1 MKQVELLALGGLAL
15 LLLGGKRKVHG
26 VVIPLDDELVQI
38 RPPGFKPKA
47 PPAASL
53 EDELAAQDEGAPLKE
68 RAPYVPPPATRSDT
82 ASPPA
87 MTDEL
92 FASVAAD
99 ASLPPSTAAN
109 VPPTQKEATS
119 PLPSPART
127 APAAPVGTTEGPT
140 DNVSPVL
147 QPRPQGPQI
156 PVGYDP
162 AKARAGASAI
172 ASHLAKKGPAN
183 YSHEQ
188 LKIWQRQA
196 ALTPDGVYGG
206 SSRGALIAFGVTNP
220 PRPFFKPVATIP
232 YVPPEQR
239 T

>member
-1 MKQVELLALGGLAL
+1 MKQGELLALGGLAL
-15 LLLGGKRKVHG
+15 LLLGGKRKVVHG
-26 VVIPLDDELVQI
+26 TVTPLDDELVQI
-38 RPPGFKPKA
+38 RPPGFKPKT
-47 PPAASL
+47 PPASL
-53 EDELAAQDEGAPLKE
+53 EDELAAQDEGAPLEE

-140 DNVSPVL
+140 DNVSPLL
-147 QPRPQGPQI
+147 QPSPRGPQI
-156 PVGYDP
+156 PAGYDP
-162 AKARAGASAI
+162 AKAKAGAAAI
-172 ASHLAKKGPAN
+172 ASYLAKKGPAG
-183 YSHEQ
+183 YSREQ
-188 LKIWQRQA
+188 LKTWQRHA

-206 SSRGALIAFGVTNP
+206 STRGALIAYGVKNP
-220 PRPFFKPVATIP
+220 PRPFFQPVATIP

>member
-38 RPPGFKPKA
+38 RPPGYKPKA
-47 PPAASL
+47 PPASL
-53 EDELAAQDEGAPLKE
+53 EDELAAQDEGAPLEE
-68 RAPYVPPPATRSDT
+68 RPAYVPPTSTRPDT
-82 ASPPA
+82 ATPPA

-109 VPPTQKEATS
+109 VPPTQKEST
-119 PLPSPART
+119 PFQPSPARPT
-127 APAAPVGTTEGPT
+127 APAAPTGTTEGPT
-140 DNVSPVL
+140 NNVSPVL

-156 PVGYDP
+156 PAGYDP
-162 AKARAGASAI
+162 AKARAGAPAI
-172 ASHLAKKGPAN
+172 ASHLAKKGPAG

-206 SSRGALIAFGVTNP
+206 STRGALIAFGVKSP
-220 PRPFFKPVATIP
+220 PRPFFQPVATIP

>member
-1 MKQVELLALGGLAL
+1 MKQGELLALGGLAL
-15 LLLGGKRKVHG
+15 LLLGGKKRPRG
-26 VVIPLDDELVQI
+26 IVIPLDDELVQI
-38 RPPGFKPKA
+38 RPPGYKPKA
-47 PPAASL
+47 PPASL
-53 EDELAAQDEGAPLKE
+53 EDELAAQDEGPPLEE
-68 RAPYVPPPATRSDT
+68 RAPYVPAASTRPDT

-119 PLPSPART
+119 PLPSPARPT
-127 APAAPVGTTEGPT
+127 APAAPTGTTEGPT
-140 DNVSPVL
+140 SNVSPML
-147 QPRPQGPQI
+147 QPTPQGPQI
-156 PVGYDP
+156 PAGYDP
-162 AKARAGASAI
+162 AKARTGASAI
-172 ASHLAKKGPAN
+172 ASYLAKKGPAG
-183 YSHEQ
+183 YSREQ
-188 LKIWQRQA
+188 LRTWQRHA

-206 SSRGALIAFGVTNP
+206 STRGALIAFGVKNP
-220 PRPFFKPVATIP
+220 PRPFFQPVATIP

>member
-1 MKQVELLALGGLAL
+1 MKPIELAALAGLAFVL
-15 LLLGGKRKVHG
+15 LQKRSPRG
-26 VVIPLDDELVQI
+26 IVIPLDDELVQI
-38 RPPGFKPKA
+38 RPPKKKA
-47 PPAASL
+47 APGSL
-53 EDELAAQDEGAPLKE
+53 EDELAAQDEGSGPLEE
-68 RAPYVPPPATRSDT
+68 RTPYVPPPATRSDT

-109 VPPTQKEATS
+109 VPPTQKEST
-119 PLPSPART
+119 PFLPAPARPT
-127 APAAPVGTTEGPT
+127 APATAPTGTTEGPT
-140 DNVSPVL
+140 DNVSPLL

-156 PVGYDP
+156 PAGYDP
-162 AKARAGASAI
+162 AKARAGAAAI
-172 ASHLAKKGPAN
+172 ASHLAKKGPAG

-206 SSRGALIAFGVTNP
+206 STRGALIAFGVTNP